1 MPASSDTPQINPSQP
16 KPVLRLIPL
25 EDTVVFPNMGITLTE
40 EVGDDERV
48 VLVPRHENEFLEVG
62 TIAEVTE
69 RLRLPGGGHAVA
81 LSGEHRALI
90 GAAQTGPSGEL
101 RVEVDERPDEVPV
114 DGHTRELEREYRAT
128 VEEILELRGDDGRIA
143 AFLRAIAEP
152 GALADSAG
160 YSPNLS
166 YEQKVQLLRTLDV
179 TERLELSVKLQRES
193 LAELQIRKRIREDVQ
208 EGAEKQQREYFL
220 RKQMESI
227 RKELDEDDASV
238 AEEYRTKIEAAGMP
252 EDVQAQAL
260 KELGRLERM
269 GEQTGES
276 SMIRTYLDWLIA
288 VPWSKRSE
296 EHLDPVAARAVLDA
310 DHAGLEDVKDRVT
323 EYLAVRKLRQDRGI
337 EADPKSGAI
346 LTLIG
351 PPGTGKTSIGES
363 IARATGREFVR
374 MSLGGV
380 RDEAEIRGHRRT
392 YIGALPGRL
401 VRALRDAGT
410 MNPVILL
417 DEVDKVGADWRGDP
431 SAALLEVLDPAQN
444 HSFRDHYLDVELDL
458 SQVMFIATANVADT
472 IPGPLLDRMEV
483 IRFDGYTSEEKLAIA
498 KGYLWPRQRDR
509 NGLRESEVEISDDVL
524 KTIIAE
530 YTREAGVRNLE
541 RELGTVL
548 RKTATRIASAQSQ
561 TETDEA
567 AGASGADAQD
577 AAKSAAKSN
586 GKVPD
591 GEVKKAA
598 KKGKAKA
605 AKAAKQTP
613 VKIDLE
619 TVRDALGRQKFFQE
633 SAARTATP
641 GVATG
646 LAVTGAG
653 GDVLFVEATAMKA
666 GESAPGNAL
675 VLTGQLGDVMK
686 ESARIALSYVRGHA
700 EELGIPE
707 SAFEGREFHV
717 HVPAG
722 AIPKDG
728 PSAGVTM
735 VTALAS
741 LLSGRPVK
749 HTVGMTG
756 EVTLQGRVLPI
767 GGLKQKALAA
777 HAAGLTDV
785 ILPERNRGDLDEI
798 PEEVREQMAF
808 HPVMTVQEV
817 LDRALEPARDV
828 AHV

>member
-1 MPASSDTPQINPSQP
+1 MPSSTTNNGARSSSEP
-16 KPVLRLIPL
+16 KELLRLIPL
-25 EDTVVFPNMGITLTE
+25 DDTVVFPNMGITLTID
-40 EVGDDERV
+40 VGDDERV

-62 TIAEVTE
+62 TVAEVSE
-69 RLRLPGGGHAVA
+69 RIRLPGGGHAVA
-81 LSGEHRALI
+81 ISGEHRALI

-101 RVEVDERPDEVPV
+101 RVEVDERPDSVPV
-114 DGHTRELEREYRAT
+114 DGRTRQLEREYRAT

-160 YSPNLS
+160 YSPSLT
-166 YEQKVQLLRTLDV
+166 YEQKVELLRTLDV
-179 TERLELSVKLQRES
+179 TDRLELAVKLQRES
-193 LAELQIRKRIREDVQ
+193 LAELQVRKRIREDVQ

-220 RKQMESI
+220 RKQMDSI
-227 RKELDEDDASV
+227 RKELGEDDVSV
-238 AEEYRTKIEAAGMP
+238 IEEYRVKIEEAKMP
-252 EDVQAQAL
+252 EAVNEQAL

-296 EHLDPVAARAVLDA
+296 EHLDPVAAREVLDA

-323 EYLAVRKLRQDRGI
+323 EYLAVRKLREDRGI

-458 SQVMFIATANVADT
+458 SQVMFLATANVADT

-498 KGYLWPRQRDR
+498 KGYLWPRQRER
-509 NGLRESEVEISDDVL
+509 NGLREDEVEVSDDVIR
-524 KTIIAE
+524 TVIAE

-541 RELGTVL
+541 RELGTIL
-548 RKTATRIASAQSQ
+548 RKTATRIAAAQSEPQ
-561 TETDEA
+561 SPPDGEADAPA
-567 AGASGADAQD
+567 AGAKKT
-577 AAKSAAKSN
+577 AA
-586 GKVPD
+586 
-591 GEVKKAA
+591 GEKKATAKGAKA
-598 KKGKAKA
+598 KKPASKGA
-605 AKAAKQTP
+605 AASPITFP
-613 VKIDLE
+613 VTIDVDI
-619 TVRDALGRQKFFQE
+619 VRDALGRQKFFQE

-653 GDVLFVEATAMKA
+653 GDVLFIEATGMKSGGA
-666 GESAPGNAL
+666 GGNGL

-700 EELGIPE
+700 EEIGIE
-707 SAFEGREFHV
+707 EGAFEGREFHV

-728 PSAGVTM
+728 PSAGVAM

-798 PEEVREQMAF
+798 PEEVREQMTF

-828 AHV
+828 AHLS

>member
-1 MPASSDTPQINPSQP
+1 M
-16 KPVLRLIPL
+16 RLIPL
-25 EDTVVFPNMGITLTE
+25 EDTVVFPNMGITLTV
-40 EVGDDERV
+40 EVGDDTRV
-48 VLVPRHENEFLEVG
+48 VLVPRHDGEFLEVG
-62 TIAEVTE
+62 TIVEVTE
-69 RLRLPGGGHAVA
+69 QVRLPGGGRAVA

-90 GAAQTGPSGEL
+90 GAAQTGPEGEL
-101 RVEVDERPDEVPV
+101 RVEVDERPDALPT
-114 DGHTRELEREYRAT
+114 DGRTRDLEREYRAT
-128 VEEILELRGDDGRIA
+128 VEEILELRGDDGRIS

-160 YSPNLS
+160 YSPNLR
-166 YEQKVQLLRTLDV
+166 YEQKVELLRTLDV
-179 TERLELSVKLQRES
+179 TDRLELAVKLQRES
-193 LAELQIRKRIREDVQ
+193 LAELQVRRRIREDVQ

-220 RKQMESI
+220 RKQMDSI
-227 RKELDEDDASV
+227 RKELGEDDASV
-238 AEEYRTKIEAAGMP
+238 AEEYRSKIDESDMP
-252 EDVQAQAL
+252 DEVREQAN
-260 KELGRLERM
+260 KELARLERM

-276 SMIRTYLDWLIA
+276 SMIRTYLDWLVA
-288 VPWSKRSE
+288 VPWGKRSE

-310 DHAGLEDVKDRVT
+310 DHAGLEDVKDRIT
-323 EYLAVRKLRQDRGI
+323 EYLAVRKLRTERGI

-458 SQVMFIATANVADT
+458 SQVMFLATANVADT

-509 NGLRESEVEISDDVL
+509 NGLREDEVQISDDVL
-524 KTIIAE
+524 RTIISE

-541 RELGTVL
+541 RLLGTVL
-548 RKTATRIASAQSQ
+548 RKTATRIATSLSENA
-561 TETDEA
+561 EEA
-567 AGASGADAQD
+567 EAKPK
-577 AAKSAAKSN
+577 AKSKANAEDAEASPK
-586 GKVPD
+586 P
-591 GEVKKAA
+591 VKPKKTKA
-598 KKGKAKA
+598 
-605 AKAAKQTP
+605 TP
-613 VKIDLE
+613 VKIDLDA
-619 TVRDALGRQKFFQE
+619 VRDALGRQKFFQE

-646 LAVTGAG
+646 LAVTGTG
-653 GDVLFVEATAMKA
+653 GDVLFIEATAMKS
-666 GESAPGNAL
+666 GSSGSNL

-700 EELGIPE
+700 EELGIDE
-707 SAFEGREFHV
+707 SAFENREFHV

-785 ILPERNRGDLDEI
+785 ILPERNRGDLDDI
-798 PEEVREQMAF
+798 PEEVREQMTF

-828 AHV
+828 AHLA